1 MYDALERRPAVQVAK
16 TISERAK
23 EYADKYSFANTPQRT
38 DMQGGY
44 IKGATDQRKIDI
56 DKACEW
62 IHERRDWYV
71 ETEDNGISGKLS
83 DDFFAEFR
91 KVMEEE

>member
-1 MYDALERRPAVQVAK
+1 MATIEERATTITVEIIVNTVQVIEHRDAETLK
-16 TISERAK
+16 GIK
-23 EYADKYSFANTPQRT
+23 
-38 DMQGGY
+38 GY
-44 IKGATDQRKIDI
+44 IIRELKKQRQIDI

-62 IHERRDWYV
+62 IYERRDWYV

-91 KVMEEE
+91 KAMEEE